1 VKPAETIIPMGKGR
15 SLIVILAAIAGVV
28 LTLRLGGWQLSRA
41 DEKIQYQSQLEA
53 QMRLPPLDTLSLQQ
67 NPEQWLNV
75 HRRVELFG
83 TWLSEKT
90 VYLDNRSHKG
100 RPGFWVMTPFQ
111 WSDGQVVWVQRG
123 WVARDPVDA
132 TKAAPIQT
140 PTQTVRLEGRISAGL
155 SHMTELK
162 ATTAGPSQV
171 GELLIRSNLDRQ
183 TMQAMVTEQVSAVVV
198 QTGANS
204 DGLSRDWPVVSGS
217 ADKNKGY
224 AFQWFA
230 LSGLIALL
238 FIWFQWIGPWRH
250 AKQQS

>member
-1 VKPAETIIPMGKGR
+1 MGKGR

-53 QMRLPPLDTLSLQQ
+53 QMRLPPLDTRSLQQ

-140 PTQTVRLEGRISAGL
+140 PTQPVRLEGRISAGL

-238 FIWFQWIGPWRH
+238 FIWFQWIGPLRH
-250 AKQQS
+250 AKKQS

>member
-100 RPGFWVMTPFQ
+100 RPVLGDDAVSMERWASGV
-111 WSDGQVVWVQRG
+111 GA
-123 WVARDPVDA
+123 ARMGGSRP
-132 TKAAPIQT
+132 
-140 PTQTVRLEGRISAGL
+140 GRCDQS
-155 SHMTELK
+155 
-162 ATTAGPSQV
+162 
-171 GELLIRSNLDRQ
+171 
-183 TMQAMVTEQVSAVVV
+183 
-198 QTGANS
+198 
-204 DGLSRDWPVVSGS
+204 S
-217 ADKNKGY
+217 ADTDPY
-224 AFQWFA
+224 PASSA
-230 LSGLIALL
+230 
-238 FIWFQWIGPWRH
+238 
-250 AKQQS
+250 

>member
-53 QMRLPPLDTLSLQQ
+53 QMRLPPLDTRSLQQ

-83 TWLSEKT
+83 TW
-90 VYLDNRSHKG
+90 
-100 RPGFWVMTPFQ
+100 W
-111 WSDGQVVWVQRG
+111 RG

-140 PTQTVRLEGRISAGL
+140 PTQPVRLEGRISAGL

>member
-53 QMRLPPLDTLSLQQ
+53 QMRLPPLDTRSLQQ

-111 WSDGQVVWVQRG
+111 WSDGQVVWVQ
-123 WVARDPVDA
+123 
-132 TKAAPIQT
+132 T
-140 PTQTVRLEGRISAGL
+140 PTQPVRLEGRISAGL